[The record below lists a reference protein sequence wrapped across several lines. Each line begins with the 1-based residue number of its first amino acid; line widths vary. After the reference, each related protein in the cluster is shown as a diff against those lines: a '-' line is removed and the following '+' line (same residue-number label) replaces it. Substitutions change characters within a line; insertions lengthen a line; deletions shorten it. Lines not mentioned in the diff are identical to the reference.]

1 MSSLELLVLGGAL
14 AALVMPIVRILI
26 NQTKIDV
33 LKELQERRDLDA

>member
-1 MSSLELLVLGGAL
+1 MSWLEVLVLGGAL
-14 AALVMPIVRILI
+14 SIISPIVSMLY